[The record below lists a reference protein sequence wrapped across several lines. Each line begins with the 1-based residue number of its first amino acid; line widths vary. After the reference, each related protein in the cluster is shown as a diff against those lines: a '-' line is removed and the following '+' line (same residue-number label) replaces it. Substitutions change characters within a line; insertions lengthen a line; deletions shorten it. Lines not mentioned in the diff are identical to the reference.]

1 MSSSLSVVSGNLVAG
16 NSDAGIVID
25 YYGLGQ
31 PLAGMAVEDNEVT
44 GNAQGVVVE
53 DAHVNTITDNVI
65 SGNVGE
71 GVLIAAVD
79 LNNADGNRLTGNT
92 ITGNGS
98 SGVRIDAADENSIG
112 AVGGDVNVISGNGG
126 DGVTVTTGQDN
137 AVVNNS
143 IYDNGDLGI
152 DLVDDGPTAND
163 GLGDPDAGPNQQQ
176 NHPTITGH
184 VPVLVQL
191 GGICGRQVQDQLDAA
206 QHAGDRLPA
215 RVLPQR
221 HVHRA
226 GRGQGAARHAAGHH
240 RRNRPRPGLDRLRP
254 GRREGDGH
262 RHGHRSE
269 RLRGRP
275 DLGAQ
280 RLRLI

>member
-1 MSSSLSVVSGNLVAG
+1 M
-16 NSDAGIVID
+16 
-25 YYGLGQ
+25 
-31 PLAGMAVEDNEVT
+31 
-44 GNAQGVVVE
+44 E

-98 SGVRIDAADENSIG
+98 SGVRIDAADENSVG

-152 DLVDDGPTAND
+152 DLVDDGPTVND
-163 GLGDPDAGPNQQQ
+163 GLGDMDAGPNQQQ

-184 VPVLVQL
+184 VTVLVQQ
-191 GGICGRQVQDQLDAA
+191 GGLFVAQVQDQLDAA

-221 HVHRA
+221 HVRRPR
-226 GRGQGAARHAAGHH
+226 RGEGAARHAAGHH
-240 RRNRPRPGLDRLRP
+240 RRNRPRRGLDRLRP
-254 GRREGDGH
+254 GRRDGDGH
-262 RHGHRSE
+262 RHGHRCE